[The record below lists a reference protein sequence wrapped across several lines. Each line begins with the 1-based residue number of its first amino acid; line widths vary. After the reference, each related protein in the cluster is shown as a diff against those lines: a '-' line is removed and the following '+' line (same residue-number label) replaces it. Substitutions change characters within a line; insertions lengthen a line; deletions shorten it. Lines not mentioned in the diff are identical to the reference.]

1 MPRLRLICLVLACL
15 VVLTGPAHADATIT
29 VFPESGRYSLEMPVE
44 WVSSQAEDANPRLF
58 VGENISIAPDEAVL
72 ESVMD
77 GKALGDGLT
86 VTLIPIA
93 QQMMFSENP
102 VPLEDL
108 SVRDRLDMGLSV
120 TAPAEMFMI
129 GEYQAAKAR
138 TASLR
143 PPFADLPFAGVTAVL
158 VDDFVYRIMYG
169 STSEEGLTALEAIA
183 ATFAPH
189 HADATQLDLAALNQ
203 RPALNIDDAITMPLA
218 PDWLVIHTPYAYS
231 SITTNTG
238 YFSFNVETS
247 EPEQYLIIPDEQ
259 SAFLETYYSSM
270 RTGES
275 LAQNLTGLVIEV
287 TAYPYDYKLRRA
299 DVEVTTERRENVLR
313 GIIENIGRDNEG
325 TITTRLINGVPV
337 LSADVTT
344 DSRVGQRDIT
354 AFHLVMID
362 VNYKFYVFAFAA
374 RAEQWQDQYAALVE
388 AVDAGL
394 NVNSFPLMAGGVPIG
409 TQNGQQAPD
418 FEATLADGTTVHLSD
433 YRGKVVLLNF
443 WASWCEPCVDE
454 MPTLIEIA
462 ENQPEVVV
470 LAINFE
476 EDEATVKAFME
487 EHGLSFP
494 VVMDVSGDINELYG
508 IYAYPTNIVVDAEGI
523 VYGRADHM
531 SIPRK
536 VLNAMNHT
544 NDAGEE

>member
-15 VVLTGPAHADATIT
+15 VVLVGPAHADETVT
-29 VFPESGRYSLEMPVE
+29 VFPESGRYSLEIPAE
-44 WVSSQAEDANPRLF
+44 WVSSQAEDANPHLF
-58 VGENISIAPDEAVL
+58 LGENISIAPDEAVL
-72 ESVMD
+72 ESVID
-77 GKALGDGLT
+77 GQAIGDGLT

-138 TASLR
+138 TASLM

-183 ATFAPH
+183 ATFTPH
-189 HADATQLDLAALNQ
+189 HADTPQLDPAMLSQ

-218 PDWLVIHTPYAYS
+218 PDWLVIHTPYAYN
-231 SITTNTG
+231 SITNSGG
-238 YFSFNVETS
+238 YMGFGGDTS

-270 RTGES
+270 RTAES

-287 TAYPYDYKLRRA
+287 TAYPYDYQLRRA
-299 DVEVTTERRENVLR
+299 DVEVTTERRETVLR
-313 GIIENIGRDNEG
+313 SVIEDIGRDNEG

-344 DSRVGQRDIT
+344 DSRVGQRDIK

-374 RAEQWQDQYAALVE
+374 RAEQWHDQYAALVE

-418 FEATLADGTTVHLSD
+418 FEATLADGTIVHLSD

-443 WASWCEPCVDE
+443 WASWCEPCVEE

-470 LAINFE
+470 LAVNFE
-476 EDEATVKAFME
+476 EDAATVKAFME
-487 EHGLSFP
+487 EHDLPFP
-494 VVMDVSGDINELYG
+494 VVMDISGDINELYG

-531 SIPRK
+531 SIRRK
-536 VLNAMNHT
+536 VLNAVNQT

>member
-1 MPRLRLICLVLACL
+1 MLRIRLVCLVIACL
-15 VVLTGPAHADATIT
+15 AVFVGPARADETVT
-29 VFPESGRYSLEMPVE
+29 VFPESGRYSLDIPAE
-44 WVSSQAEDANPRLF
+44 WVSSQAEDAKLHLF
-58 VGENISIAPDEAVL
+58 LGENINVAQDEAVL

-77 GKALGDGLT
+77 GKAIGDGLT
-86 VTLIPIA
+86 VTLVPIA
-93 QQMMFSENP
+93 QQMMFGENP

-108 SVRDRLDMGLSV
+108 SVRDRLDIGLAV
-120 TAPAEMFMI
+120 TAVAETFML

-169 STSEEGLTALEAIA
+169 STSEDGLTALEAIA
-183 ATFAPH
+183 ATFTPH
-189 HADATQLDLAALNQ
+189 HADAPQLDPAALNQ

-218 PDWLVIHTPYAYS
+218 SDWLVIHTPYAYS
-231 SITTNTG
+231 SITSNTG
-238 YFSFNVETS
+238 YFSFNAETS
-247 EPEQYLIIPDEQ
+247 GPEQYLIIPDEQ
-259 SAFLETYYSSM
+259 AAFLETYYSSM
-270 RTGES
+270 RTADS
-275 LAQNLTGLVIEV
+275 VAQNLTGLVIEV

-299 DVEVTTERRENVLR
+299 DVEVTTERREDVLR
-313 GIIENIGRDNEG
+313 GIIEDIGRNNTG
-325 TITTRLINGVPV
+325 TITTRLMNGVPV
-337 LSADVTT
+337 LTADVTT

-443 WASWCEPCVDE
+443 WASWCEPCVEE

-462 ENQPEVVV
+462 ENQPEAVV

-476 EDEATVKAFME
+476 EDAATVKAFME
-487 EHGLSFP
+487 EHNLPFP
-494 VVMDVSGDINELYG
+494 VVMDISGDINELYG
-508 IYAYPTNIVVDAEGI
+508 IYAYPTNIVVDAAGI
-523 VYGRADHM
+523 IYGRADPM
-531 SIPRK
+531 SIRRK
-536 VLNAMNHT
+536 VLNAVNHT

>member
-15 VVLTGPAHADATIT
+15 VVLVGPAHADETVT
-29 VFPESGRYSLEMPVE
+29 VFPESGRYSLEIPAE
-44 WVSSQAEDANPRLF
+44 WVSSQAEDANPHLF
-58 VGENISIAPDEAVL
+58 LGENISIAPDEAVL
-72 ESVMD
+72 ESVID
-77 GKALGDGLT
+77 GQAIGDGLT

-120 TAPAEMFMI
+120 TAPAEMFML

-138 TASLR
+138 TASLM

-183 ATFAPH
+183 ATFTPH
-189 HADATQLDLAALNQ
+189 HADTPQLDPAMLSQ

-218 PDWLVIHTPYAYS
+218 PDWLVIHTPYAYN
-231 SITTNTG
+231 SITNSGG
-238 YFSFNVETS
+238 YMGFGGDTS

-270 RTGES
+270 RTAES

-287 TAYPYDYKLRRA
+287 TAYPYDYQLRRA
-299 DVEVTTERRENVLR
+299 DVEVTTERRETVLR
-313 GIIENIGRDNEG
+313 SVIEDIGRDNEG

-344 DSRVGQRDIT
+344 DSRVGQRDIK

-374 RAEQWQDQYAALVE
+374 RAEQWHDQYAALVE

-418 FEATLADGTTVHLSD
+418 FEATLADGTIVHLSD

-443 WASWCEPCVDE
+443 WASWCEPCVEE

-470 LAINFE
+470 LAVNFE
-476 EDEATVKAFME
+476 EDAATVKAFME
-487 EHGLSFP
+487 EHDLPFP
-494 VVMDVSGDINELYG
+494 VVMDISGDINELYG
-508 IYAYPTNIVVDAEGI
+508 IYAYPTNIVVTRRASCMGGPTTCL
-523 VYGRADHM
+523 YGVRCSM
-531 SIPRK
+531 P
-536 VLNAMNHT
+536 
-544 NDAGEE
+544 